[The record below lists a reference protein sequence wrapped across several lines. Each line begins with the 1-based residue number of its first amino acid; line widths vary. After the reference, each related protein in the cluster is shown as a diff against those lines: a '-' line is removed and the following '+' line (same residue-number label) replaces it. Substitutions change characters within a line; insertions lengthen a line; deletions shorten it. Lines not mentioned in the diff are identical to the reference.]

1 MGLQI
6 GDIITKNQ
14 IEFSDLKGKTIAVD
28 AFNANLPVFNLLLG
42 S

>member
-6 GDIITKNQ
+6 GDIISKEQ

-28 AFNANLPVFNLLLG
+28 ALMQFINF
-42 S
+42 